1 MLKNTWWVCEEIF
14 FFLFDIFFFE
24 VTVSSKSCSL
34 LMMKKWAA
42 AARGGGG
49 DTWQED
55 LTSET
60 VEGATLPLEGVDDI
74 KGGDGLPLG
83 VLGVGDGV
91 ADHVLQEDLEDGAGL
106 LVDEARDTLDT
117 TTAGEAANGG
127 LGDALDVVAK
137 NLAVPLGST
146 LSESLSTLSTARH
159 CSSTCC
165 CCC

>member
-1 MLKNTWWVCEEIF
+1 
-14 FFLFDIFFFE
+14 
-24 VTVSSKSCSL
+24 
-34 LMMKKWAA
+34 MMKKWAA

-83 VLGVGDGV
+83 VLSVGDGV

>member
-1 MLKNTWWVCEEIF
+1 
-14 FFLFDIFFFE
+14 
-24 VTVSSKSCSL
+24 
-34 LMMKKWAA
+34 MMKKWAA

-49 DTWQED
+49 GDTRGS

-83 VLGVGDGV
+83 VLSVGDGV